1 MTSTTAPIVPA
12 TNAQF
17 RHVPKHARG
26 FILDE
31 LNRAVSGQH
40 FHLIGFPGQWQAEQF
55 VDYQKENAG
64 RPSSGLDR
72 NTAVALRKRRRETFT
87 RPAMRSL
94 DYVLGEHA
102 LVQLF
107 SAFDRRVAEAQL
119 DWLLAAAR
127 HEDGVSDDRLTLRL
141 LPRDNKLVYIPSDFC
156 LVQFD
161 SWWRRDYVYIE
172 DATGGRRVR
181 GRRGR
186 QRAQEYW
193 TAVRDAS
200 LDPKQTIE
208 RLLQWRNNPDLL
220 LNG

>member
-1 MTSTTAPIVPA
+1 MTSTTAPIAPA
-12 TNAQF
+12 ATAQF
-17 RHVPKHARG
+17 RHVPKYARG
-26 FILDE
+26 FIRDE
-31 LNRAVSGQH
+31 LNHAVSGQH
-40 FHLIGFPGQWQAEQF
+40 FHLISFPGGWQDELF
-55 VDYQKENAG
+55 VGFQKEHAG

-72 NTAVALRKRRRETFT
+72 NTAIALRTRRRDAFT
-87 RPAMRSL
+87 RPAMRNL

-119 DWLLAAAR
+119 DWMLTVAR

-156 LVQFD
+156 QVQFD
-161 SWWRRDYVYIE
+161 SWWRRDYVYVE

-186 QRAQEYW
+186 QRAQDHW

-200 LDPKQTIE
+200 LDPKQTID